1 MVVQVERMLLHRNL
15 YAPKLMAE
23 ERRKPTRRDTLLEKH
38 SFLASHKTDFLMG
51 ELLREGGTWENEISP
66 EQTAF
71 ELSQVTASRVLPP
84 LLELDS
90 GSELLEYHVRL
101 RDHLANFLVS
111 EMMAVLDACGDEL
124 NWNQVD
130 TMTYACVIG
139 AGVAACIDTTP
150 DQEILYLRYANTLVT
165 KLYGARHAAEMPIS
179 LLFLQ
184 TTLHERVDAILEQA
198 RPRCWYWLV
207 R

>member
-1 MVVQVERMLLHRNL
+1 MLRHRNL
-15 YAPKLMAE
+15 YAPRLIAE
-23 ERRKPTRRDTLLEKH
+23 ERRYFTENDSLIEAQ
-38 SFLASHKTDFLMG
+38 SFVPAQRMNFLNG
-51 ELLREGGTWENEISP
+51 ELLRESGGWERDVSP
-66 EQTAF
+66 EQTAL
-71 ELSQVTASRVLPP
+71 ELSQVTAARVLPP
-84 LLELDS
+84 LMELDS

-111 EMMAVLDACGDEL
+111 EMMAVLDSCGSEL

-130 TMTYACVIG
+130 TTSYACVIG

-150 DQEILYLRYANTLVT
+150 GQEILYLRYANTLVT
-165 KLYGARHAAEMPIS
+165 KLYGARHAAEMPVS

-198 RPRCWYWLV
+198 RPRCWHWLV
-207 R
+207 L

>member
-1 MVVQVERMLLHRNL
+1 VECSLLHRNL
-15 YAPKLMAE
+15 YAPQLTCE
-23 ERRKPTRRDTLLEKH
+23 ERSYLTSDETLVQEQPFLSGHKADFH
-38 SFLASHKTDFLMG
+38 SA
-51 ELLREGGTWENEISP
+51 ELLRELGGWESHISP

-71 ELSQVTASRVLPP
+71 ELSQVTAASVLPP
-84 LLELDS
+84 LMQLDS

-101 RDHLANFLVS
+101 RDHLASYMVM
-111 EMMAVLDACGDEL
+111 EMMAVLDSCGEEL

-130 TMTYACVIG
+130 TTTYVCVIG

-150 DQEILYLRYANTLVT
+150 GQEILYLRYANTLVS
-165 KLYGARHAAEMPIS
+165 KLYGARRAAEMPRS

-184 TTLHERVDAILEQA
+184 TTLHERVDALLAQA
-198 RPRCWYWLV
+198 RPRCWYWLI